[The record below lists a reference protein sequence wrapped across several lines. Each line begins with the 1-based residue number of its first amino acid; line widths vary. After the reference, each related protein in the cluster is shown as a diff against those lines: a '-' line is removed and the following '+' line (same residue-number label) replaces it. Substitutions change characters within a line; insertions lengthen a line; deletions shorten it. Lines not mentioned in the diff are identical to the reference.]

1 MKLLFDENLSPRL
14 VDALINNFPGS
25 THVHAIGYGGASDRD
40 VWSYARDSNF
50 IVVTKDVDFSD
61 RSTLYGHP
69 PKVIWVRIG
78 NATTNRIE
86 AALIAQFEQI
96 EAFSRDDELSVLAIY
111 G

>member
-1 MKLLFDENLSPRL
+1 VNLF
-14 VDALINNFPGS
+14 
-25 THVHAIGYGGASDRD
+25 
-40 VWSYARDSNF
+40 
-50 IVVTKDVDFSD
+50 
-61 RSTLYGHP
+61 LYGHP